1 MFDKKVREKSS
12 KFSCELCH
20 YNTCRKSQYDR
31 HIATVKHKKM
41 ENTAKIQQ
49 NTAFLGPTECA
60 CGRIYRHRGSLY
72 NHKKK
77 CNYDDKKFGSDLVPN
92 YTENKNIIIES
103 EGEKIDYKALLIK
116 MMKENDELRSQVTEM
131 IPKIGNNNV
140 NQKFNINVFLNEKC
154 KDAVTMEQFMKE
166 IEVTLS
172 NLMITKN
179 KGIDEGISNIFIENI
194 NKLSL
199 YERPIHCTDTKRETV
214 YIKSDGNNGDLPK
227 WEKDEENEKL
237 KKVIKNIAHTQQKNM
252 TKWVE
257 QHPNWE
263 NNSDLQDEYMKLVR
277 SCTDDIKDNKVI
289 KKVCS
294 KGFPLTNP

>member
-1 MFDKKVREKSS
+1 MDNEKVPKYVCCKCRYFTS
-12 KFSCELCH
+12 
-20 YNTCRKSQYDR
+20 RKSQYDR
-31 HIATVKHKKM
+31 HLLTLKHINGINSDAEGSDNYKYTCQCGK
-41 ENTAKIQQ
+41 EYKHRQ
-49 NTAFLGPTECA
+49 NLHT
-60 CGRIYRHRGSLY
+60 
-72 NHKKK
+72 HKKK
-77 CNYDDKKFGSDLVPN
+77 CDYK
-92 YTENKNIIIES
+92 ENENIIIES

-116 MMKENDELRSQVTEM
+116 MMKENDELRSQVTEL
-131 IPKIGNNNV
+131 IPKVGNNNTNV

-199 YERPIHCTDTKRETV
+199 YERPIHCTDSKRETV
-214 YIKSDGNNGDLPK
+214 YIKSEGNNGESPK
-227 WEKDEENEKL
+227 WEKDEENEKI
-237 KKVIKNIAHTQQKNM
+237 KKVIKNLAHAQQKNL

-257 QHPNWE
+257 LHPNWE
-263 NNSDLQDEYMKLVR
+263 SNPELQDEYMKLVR

-289 KKVCS
+289 KNVINKIHV
-294 KGFPLTNP
+294 K

>member
-1 MFDKKVREKSS
+1 MCDKKVREKSV
-12 KFSCELCH
+12 KFSCESCD

-49 NTAFLGPTECA
+49 NTALLGPTECE

-77 CNYDDKKFGSDLVPN
+77 CNHDDKKFGSDLVPN
-92 YTENKNIIIES
+92 YTDLIMKLINENQELRNTVILENK
-103 EGEKIDYKALLIK
+103 
-116 MMKENDELRSQVTEM
+116 ELRNQITEL
-131 IPKIGNNNV
+131 IPKVGNNNTNV

-172 NLMITKN
+172 NLMVTKN
-179 KGIDEGISNIFIENI
+179 KGIDEGISNIFIENM

-199 YERPIHCTDTKRETV
+199 YERPMHCTDTKRETV
-214 YIKSDGNNGDLPK
+214 YIKSEGENGKLPK

-237 KKVIKNIAHTQQKNM
+237 KKVIKNVAHTQQKNM